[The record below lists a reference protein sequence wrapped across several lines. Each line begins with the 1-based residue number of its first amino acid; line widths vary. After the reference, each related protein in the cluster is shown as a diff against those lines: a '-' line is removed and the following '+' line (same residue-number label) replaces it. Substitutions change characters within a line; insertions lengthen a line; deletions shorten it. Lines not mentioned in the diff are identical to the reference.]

1 MFKVVPDQLKVSDG
15 WVRCGHCD
23 GVFDASAHFQAI
35 TEPEVLD
42 VPDTEVQEPDVA
54 VPGIVVREEPTDF
67 VAPITETSTRAL
79 VDELSLNVS
88 HELTKEIDRQIHQ
101 ASQPTEPEAPVAHSF
116 TAKSHIDDASV
127 SAALSS
133 YLSAPEAAD
142 LPIHEDHG
150 RSQDAPDRRALY
162 GSTTSIKPFNSVKT
176 ENARR
181 PAIPEVTFVQSAKRR
196 EKSKGPLYTVLA
208 VLIALG
214 LLGALA
220 LQVLL
225 HERDTLAARYP
236 ALLPTL
242 EAVCEKMDCQV
253 KPPRVIDAI
262 TIDSSS
268 FTQSGPDAYRLNFVL
283 KNTWSAVVA
292 MPALEVTLTGSQNE
306 VLMRRVLLPAE
317 FGATNDRLE
326 QTGTFAGGLTL
337 LVSPPPVSVQSSQ
350 AASAV
355 GAVPAEVTP
364 ASEAPAGSVPITGYR
379 LFAFYP

>member
-1 MFKVVPDQLKVSDG
+1 M
-15 WVRCGHCD
+15 
-23 GVFDASAHFQAI
+23 
-35 TEPEVLD
+35 
-42 VPDTEVQEPDVA
+42 
-54 VPGIVVREEPTDF
+54 
-67 VAPITETSTRAL
+67 
-79 VDELSLNVS
+79 
-88 HELTKEIDRQIHQ
+88 
-101 ASQPTEPEAPVAHSF
+101 
-116 TAKSHIDDASV
+116 
-127 SAALSS
+127 
-133 YLSAPEAAD
+133 
-142 LPIHEDHG
+142 
-150 RSQDAPDRRALY
+150 
-162 GSTTSIKPFNSVKT
+162 
-176 ENARR
+176 
-181 PAIPEVTFVQSAKRR
+181 
-196 EKSKGPLYTVLA
+196 LA